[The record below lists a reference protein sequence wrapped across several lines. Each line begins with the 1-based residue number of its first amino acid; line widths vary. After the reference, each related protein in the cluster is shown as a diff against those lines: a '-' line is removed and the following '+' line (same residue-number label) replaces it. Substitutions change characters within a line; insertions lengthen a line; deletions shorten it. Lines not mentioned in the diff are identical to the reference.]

1 MENTN
6 PTPAETGNTQ
16 ELPKTTLLSAISY
29 QSRED
34 YEIFLNTMTGEH
46 AVVTLIAAANHAQV
60 RGAYNLDEA
69 ELIARAIRKL
79 TVDPAAKT
87 TEAATQGEPAKA
99 EAATQEEPAKAE
111 SAPKKSGR
119 SRKA

>member
-1 MENTN
+1 MENTT
-6 PTPAETGNTQ
+6 TPAPEETTNQ

-46 AVVTLIAAANHAQV
+46 AVVALIAAANHAQV

-79 TVDPAAKT
+79 TVDPTKNQ
-87 TEAATQGEPAKA
+87 EGESSAPVA
-99 EAATQEEPAKAE
+99 EAATADD
-111 SAPKKSGR
+111 APKKSAR
-119 SRKA
+119 SRKK

>member
-1 MENTN
+1 MENTTT
-6 PTPAETGNTQ
+6 PTPAETGNAQ

-79 TVDPAAKT
+79 TVDPAKQ
-87 TEAATQGEPAKA
+87 EAPKQEEPAKA
-99 EAATQEEPAKAE
+99 EAA
-111 SAPKKSGR
+111 PKKSAR
-119 SRKA
+119 SRKS